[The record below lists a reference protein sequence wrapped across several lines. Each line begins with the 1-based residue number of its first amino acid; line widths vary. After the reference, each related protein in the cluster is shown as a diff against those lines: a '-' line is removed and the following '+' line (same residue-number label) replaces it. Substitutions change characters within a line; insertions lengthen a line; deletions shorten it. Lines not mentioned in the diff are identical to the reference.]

1 MRQAKGAAC
10 ALVLCAVTCAT
21 TPASAAP
28 DPGAKC
34 EKVATRTL
42 RRCVKAVNAA
52 QLACYATAGAPCP
65 PGAAPIGRAL
75 ARLERKVA
83 ANCPDAATLAAAGYG
98 TLLTP
103 ANLVARLQEAC
114 QGEPAALAARSFG
127 GPHGAALAA
136 AGSTERD
143 CLLGA
148 HDAGARLMALALRE
162 QSTCVLRVRRG
173 RSCDP
178 AATAA
183 KVTEHA
189 AASVA
194 AIVAR
199 CGSTLEGLVTL
210 DPPTFAARAV
220 AQASCLAAASLADG
234 GPLDLGCG
242 PRAAVTVPPRGTATQ
257 IILPESQWGTRCG
270 DGSPYAFQLYLPP
283 AGQPVENIVVYL
295 QGGGVCLLE
304 ADCAGVSPGLF
315 KATDASM
322 VTGGIMSN
330 SALTNP
336 TFATW
341 AKVLLPYCTQDVH
354 IGGGGVSNFPSITV
368 HRFGAVNVRTALR
381 YIRDVLWT
389 ESNATSAEGYRP
401 DRLRV
406 VFTGTSAGGFGV
418 SYNYHYV
425 LDDLRWTH
433 TVAVPDSALGLYNGG
448 AISIALLGDIMLSDV
463 PPVGWASRHYLPP
476 YCFASTC
483 GIVPVI
489 HAAHA
494 ARLLGVPEQQ
504 ILSVSNQ
511 VDNTQ
516 VSTTFFPSLV
526 SWINAVRASYCSLQN
541 TPGLRYFLSA
551 NNSSIHGT
559 VAGGNFSSLSSAGI
573 VLRDWLGSA
582 ITAPAALT
590 DAVSEGT
597 LVATRGA
604 SPFACPVAP

>member
-1 MRQAKGAAC
+1 
-10 ALVLCAVTCAT
+10 
-21 TPASAAP
+21 
-28 DPGAKC
+28 
-34 EKVATRTL
+34 
-42 RRCVKAVNAA
+42 
-52 QLACYATAGAPCP
+52 
-65 PGAAPIGRAL
+65 
-75 ARLERKVA
+75 
-83 ANCPDAATLAAAGYG
+83 
-98 TLLTP
+98 
-103 ANLVARLQEAC
+103 
-114 QGEPAALAARSFG
+114 
-127 GPHGAALAA
+127 
-136 AGSTERD
+136 
-143 CLLGA
+143 
-148 HDAGARLMALALRE
+148 
-162 QSTCVLRVRRG
+162 VLRVRRG
-173 RSCDP
+173 RVCDP
-178 AATAA
+178 TVTAA
-183 KVTEHA
+183 KVSEHS

-194 AIVAR
+194 AITAQ
-199 CGSTLEGLVTL
+199 CGSTLAGLVAL
-210 DPPTFAARAV
+210 DPPAFAARAV
-220 AQASCLAAASLADG
+220 GQANCLAATSLANS

-242 PRAAVTVPPRGTATQ
+242 PRLAVPVPARGTSTQ
-257 IILPESQWGTRCG
+257 IILAESEWGTRCG

-283 AGQPVENIVVYL
+283 AGEPVENIVVYL

-322 VTGGIMSN
+322 VSGGIMSN

-336 TFATW
+336 NFATW

-368 HRFGAVNVRTALR
+368 NRFGAVNVRAALR
-381 YIRDVLWT
+381 YVRDVLWT

-418 SYNYHYV
+418 SYNYQYV
-425 LDDLRWTH
+425 LDDLRWAH
-433 TVAVPDSALGLYNGG
+433 TVAVPDSALGLNSGG
-448 AISIALLGDIMLSDV
+448 AISIALLGGVMLSDV
-463 PPVGWASRHYLPP
+463 PPVGWAARHYLPS
-476 YCFASTC
+476 YCFDSSC

-494 ARLLGVPEQQ
+494 ARLLAVPEQQ

-511 VDNTQ
+511 VDTTQ
-516 VSTTFFPSLV
+516 VTTTFFPSLV

-551 NNSSIHGT
+551 NHGSIHGT

-573 VLRDWLGSA
+573 VLRDWLGGA
-582 ITAPAALT
+582 VTAPAALT